1 MRAPNG
7 IAGSSL
13 AAGMLITILVAHIQ
27 WEETVMVKPRIVETE
42 EGIQGEFNVET
53 YDRFMRGMRDR
64 GWIETNLVL
73 KAGITQGLALEV
85 GPGPGYLGLEWL
97 KKTQGTKLKALEI
110 SPDMIAIAERNAKE
124 YGLQDRVTYVKGD
137 AREMPFDDNTF
148 DAAFTNGSLHEW
160 SQPKQILNGIHRVLK
175 PGGRY
180 LISDLRRDMNPLV
193 KWLMW
198 IFTKP
203 KEIRPGL
210 VSSINASYTPEEIRA
225 MLDES
230 DLTQPTI
237 GTAPMGLV
245 VTGVKPG

>member
-1 MRAPNG
+1 
-7 IAGSSL
+7 
-13 AAGMLITILVAHIQ
+13 
-27 WEETVMVKPRIVETE
+27 MVKPRIVETE

-64 GWIETNLVL
+64 GWIETNLVM

-97 KKTQGTKLKALEI
+97 KKTEGTKLKALEI
-110 SPDMIAIAERNAKE
+110 SPDMVAIAERNAKE
-124 YGLQDRVTYVKGD
+124 YGLQDRATYVKGD

-160 SQPKQILNGIHRVLK
+160 SQPKQILNEIHRVLK

-180 LISDLRRDMNPLV
+180 LISDLRRDMNPIM

-203 KEIRPGL
+203 KQIRPGL
-210 VSSINASYTPEEIRA
+210 DSSINASYTPGEIQA

-230 DLTQPTI
+230 DLTRPKVRTVLV
-237 GTAPMGLV
+237 GFV
-245 VTGVKPG
+245 VTGVKSG

>member
-1 MRAPNG
+1 
-7 IAGSSL
+7 
-13 AAGMLITILVAHIQ
+13 
-27 WEETVMVKPRIVETE
+27 MVKPRIVETE

-97 KKTQGTKLKALEI
+97 KKTEGTKLKALEI
-110 SPDMIAIAERNAKE
+110 SPDMITIAERNAKE
-124 YGLQDRVTYVKGD
+124 YGLQNRATYVKGD

-160 SQPKQILNGIHRVLK
+160 SQPKQVLNEIHRVLK

-180 LISDLRRDMNPLV
+180 LISDLRRDMKPIM

-230 DLTQPTI
+230 DLTRPTVR
-237 GTAPMGLV
+237 TVLVGLV
-245 VTGVKPG
+245 VTGVKAG

>member
-1 MRAPNG
+1 
-7 IAGSSL
+7 
-13 AAGMLITILVAHIQ
+13 
-27 WEETVMVKPRIVETE
+27 VETE

-64 GWIETNLVL
+64 GWIETNEVL
-73 KAGITQGLALEV
+73 KVGITQGLALEV

-110 SPDMIAIAERNAKE
+110 SPDMITIAERNAKE
-124 YGLQDRVTYVKGD
+124 YGLQNRATYVKGD

-160 SQPKQILNGIHRVLK
+160 SQPRKVLNEVHRVLK

-180 LISDLRRDMNPLV
+180 LISDLRRDMNPIM

-198 IFTKP
+198 VFTKP

-230 DLTQPTI
+230 DLTRPTVR
-237 GTAPMGLV
+237 TVPVGLV

>member
-73 KAGITQGLALEV
+73 KAGIAQGLALEV

-97 KKTQGTKLKALEI
+97 KKTEGTKLKALEI
-110 SPDMIAIAERNAKE
+110 SPDMIAIAERNAME

>member
-1 MRAPNG
+1 MQEDSKAYVNENHTG
-7 IAGSSL
+7 QL
-13 AAGMLITILVAHIQ
+13 EVTNV
-27 WEETVMVKPRIVETE
+27 VKPRIIETDQ
-42 EGIQGEFNVET
+42 GIQGQFNVET
-53 YDRFMRGMRDR
+53 YDSMMRRMRDK

-97 KKTQGTKLKALEI
+97 KKTERTKLKALEI
-110 SPDMIAIAERNAKE
+110 SPDMITIAERNAKE
-124 YGLQDRVTYVKGD
+124 YGLQDRATYVKGD

-160 SQPKQILNGIHRVLK
+160 SQPKKVLNEVHRVLK
-175 PGGRY
+175 PRGRY
-180 LISDLRRDMNPLV
+180 LISDLRRDMNPIM

-198 IFTKP
+198 VFTKP

-230 DLTQPTI
+230 DLTRATVR
-237 GTAPMGLV
+237 TVLVGLV
-245 VTGVKPG
+245 VTGVKAG